1 MPAVDPFSAS
11 FVPFVPRDKPI
22 RDTTLRAIDQ
32 NAGSAIEPSTT
43 ILPKPRRYKD
53 ELPAT
58 FYVPPYSHGRSVSS
72 ASIDTLESL
81 ALEPGRAVSQVG
93 SDQWMHDEVSQ
104 CLYLAKGD
112 LDVK

>member
-11 FVPFVPRDKPI
+11 FVPWVARDKPI
-22 RDTTLRAIDQ
+22 RDTTLRVIDQ
-32 NAGSAIEPSTT
+32 NAGTATESSTA
-43 ILPKPRRYKD
+43 LPKPRRYKD
-53 ELPAT
+53 TLPTT
-58 FYVPPYSHGRSVSS
+58 FYVPPYSHSRSVSS
-72 ASIDTLESL
+72 ASIDTFDSL
-81 ALEPGRAVSQVG
+81 ALETGRAVSQVG